1 MPTSRTRAEVWL
13 RSWTGVFWHVC
24 QKMTLTCST
33 SRKSKIGWLV
43 TSWLPGPWSV
53 QLQFGSSAGIL
64 SPCQWHLTSEEY
76 WDSSS
81 EAGPATRAAA
91 PFDEPRPELEVLAVD
106 NGKLVFHGLQW

>member
-1 MPTSRTRAEVWL
+1 MAAQLDWRFLACVSEDDTYVL
-13 RSWTGVFWHVC
+13 N
-24 QKMTLTCST
+24 
-33 SRKSKIGWLV
+33 KIGWLV